1 MFVGHY
7 GPSFAAKKAD
17 TSIPLWVLFLAV
29 QLLDVGWGVFVLLG
43 VEKVRI
49 IPGFTKSNPL
59 DLYYMPYTHGLITAL
74 LWSAGA
80 MLLYRFFWKSATTR
94 AGLIVA
100 AAVFS
105 HWVLDF
111 IVHIPDLP
119 LYGNTAKVGLGL
131 WNYPAIALP
140 LEIVVFV
147 GGLWMYFSTGIKRRM
162 QFVVLGIG
170 MFAIQIATF
179 FGPPPPSAKLAAA
192 EALIAY
198 FLFAGLIAWM
208 ERREMGVRPPELQQ
222 STG

>member
-1 MFVGHY
+1 VFVGHY
-7 GPSFAAKKAD
+7 GASFAAKKAD

-43 VEKVRI
+43 VERVRI

-74 LWSAGA
+74 LWSLGA
-80 MLLYRFFWKSATTR
+80 MLLYRFFWKAATAR

-105 HWVLDF
+105 HWLLDF

-119 LYGNTAKVGLGL
+119 IYDNTAKVGLGL

-140 LEIVVFV
+140 LEIVVFL
-147 GGLWMYFSTGIKRRM
+147 GGLWMYFSTGVKRRA
-162 QFVVLGIG
+162 QFVILGVV

-179 FGPPPPSAKLAAA
+179 FGPPPPSDKLAAC

-208 ERREMGVRPPELQQ
+208 EKREMRARAA
-222 STG
+222 